1 MKNIKKLLS
10 IVMVLAMVL
19 SLGVQAL
26 AATTP
31 EQFGNVTLPDD
42 YIGHTMKAY
51 KIFDGRQN
59 SAQIDSAEIP
69 EDFDTASAEL
79 GVYDWADG
87 VDVTGL
93 LGALQEYN
101 NKLPA
106 DCPKFAAG
114 MTAADAAHAISELSK
129 TSDFNAFE
137 FAKKVASHVAEAGQ
151 TFGPKEKD
159 LRKRLDSGYW
169 IIVDETPVTDQKDGF
184 SYSSYLLQVVGGV
197 NLELSKK
204 VDNPSLEK
212 KVNGVD
218 SVVAKGENGEV
229 KGDVL
234 NFTLTATLPGNYADY
249 VKYYMQFV
257 DTMSKGLKL
266 VDGSFKIALN
276 STDAGAASAVDASK
290 LSVGEYSATEGT
302 NFTYTIDDVKKA
314 FPAAKAGDK
323 ITLFYQA
330 VLTEDAEFRNPNE
343 AKLVYSNNPKA
354 NGEGDTGTTPPD
366 TVVVFTL
373 FLDVNKV
380 KEDMTPLD
388 GATFKLSMKV
398 DGEWKEVKEAPV
410 VKKTD
415 AEGNE
420 SYTVDFD
427 RLNAGFYKLEE
438 TVVPAGYN
446 KAPDIY
452 FEVVAVSDKE
462 AANPQM
468 TELKVYMTKEDG
480 THTDEAPQ
488 IKVEEKDAEGNLHA
502 GTMETDV
509 KNTSGMELPETGGI
523 GTTIFYVVGAVLVVG
538 AVILLVTRK
547 RVSGAEK

>member
-314 FPAAKAGDK
+314 FTVIGSINGDGW
-323 ITLFYQA
+323 TLDLPMTA
-330 VLTEDAEFRNPNE
+330 DGDIWTSNE
-343 AKLVYSNNPKA
+343 AYTMDA
-354 NGEGDTGTTPPD
+354 GTE
-366 TVVVFTL
+366 FKCRQGKSW
-373 FLDVNKV
+373 DVAYPAENFKV
-380 KEDMTPLD
+380 ETA
-388 GATFKLSMKV
+388 GT
-398 DGEWKEVKEAPV
+398 
-410 VKKTD
+410 
-415 AEGNE
+415 
-420 SYTVDFD
+420 YYIQ
-427 RLNAGFYKLEE
+427 LNAATGEVTL
-438 TVVPAGYN
+438 VPA
-446 KAPDIY
+446 
-452 FEVVAVSDKE
+452 E
-462 AANPQM
+462 
-468 TELKVYMTKEDG
+468 
-480 THTDEAPQ
+480 
-488 IKVEEKDAEGNLHA
+488 
-502 GTMETDV
+502 
-509 KNTSGMELPETGGI
+509 
-523 GTTIFYVVGAVLVVG
+523 
-538 AVILLVTRK
+538 
-547 RVSGAEK
+547 